1 MKRTLLAL
9 LLISSAAAL
18 FAAQPRLVKYNVAAK
33 SVTSIETSEA
43 ISVEYTQGTTTSVT
57 VVTPEDLK
65 DKLNIKVTNGKLTA
79 SFKNSVRRKQKNQSQ
94 VKVLVTAP
102 VVIDFEASSAGS
114 IKINGDLSL
123 PGRNVDIEVSSAASF
138 SAQSIKCSDLD
149 IEVSSAASA
158 KISACKVNQLE
169 VEASSAASLSIAGV
183 DAINIKGEASS
194 AAKLT
199 LAGKCMKAALS
210 KSSAGRL
217 NTSNLTIGR

>member
-33 SVTSIETSEA
+33 SVTSIVTSEA
-43 ISVEYTQGTTTSVT
+43 ICVEYTQGTTTSVT
-57 VVTPEDLK
+57 VVAPEDLK
-65 DKLNIKVTNGKLTA
+65 DKLSVKVKNGKLTA
-79 SFKNSVRRKQKNQSQ
+79 SFKNSIRIKQKNQNQ

-102 VVIDFEASSAGS
+102 VVINFEASSAGS
-114 IKINGDLSL
+114 IKVIGELTL

-149 IEVSSAASA
+149 LEASSAASA
-158 KISACKVNQLE
+158 KIAACKVNELE
-169 VEASSAASLSIAGV
+169 VEVSSAASISVSGI
-183 DAINIKGEASS
+183 DAINIKGETSS
-194 AAKLT
+194 AGRLT
-199 LAGKCMKAALS
+199 LSGKCMKANLS
-210 KSSAGRL
+210 KHSTGGL